1 MSSSRAPPPAPGG
14 WLEKF
19 TTEGV
24 AYYFNEARDEL
35 TWDRPEALLTAEEKS
50 QAKQK
55 LVWVRDEVH
64 SWLPARIVKE
74 SKGKATVETVK
85 DGKRGKQR
93 LNVSDADLAKD
104 WEFRQSELTRL
115 PADIVLLDHINEA
128 SITHVLR
135 SRFEDGEIYTWVGA
149 SRTVLISINPF
160 KALPLYGLDVIEMH
174 QHPPPNKA
182 LPPHVFDIAAQAYK
196 ALLLDGKNQSILISG
211 ESGAGKTWS
220 AWQCFSYIAEVA
232 GSENNVES
240 KILKANPILEAFGN
254 AKTTR
259 NNNSSRFGKWIE
271 VHFDL
276 AGHVGGAKITNY
288 LLEKCR
294 VTSQQSGDRNFHI
307 FYQMLKTAEVCLP
320 LGLQGGSKSFRYTS
334 SGGGSDVVKG
344 VDDVKE
350 YKDMVEAMADL
361 GFTQDEQESSI
372 QITAG
377 VLHLGNV
384 TFDPQQV
391 EAATGVSV
399 LLCTVTFYAN
409 LAHSLTRSP

>member
-1 MSSSRAPPPAPGG
+1 MSRAPPPAPGG

-24 AYYFNEARDEL
+24 AYYFNETRDEL
-35 TWDRPEALLTAEEKS
+35 TWDRPEALLTTEEKS

-55 LVWVRDEVH
+55 LVWVRDEEH

-93 LNVSDADLAKD
+93 LNVSDSDLAKD

-307 FYQMLKTAEVCLP
+307 FYQVSFLFFIFYVP
-320 LGLQGGSKSFRYTS
+320 LHFVR
-334 SGGGSDVVKG
+334 
-344 VDDVKE
+344 
-350 YKDMVEAMADL
+350 
-361 GFTQDEQESSI
+361 I
-372 QITAG
+372 
-377 VLHLGNV
+377 
-384 TFDPQQV
+384 
-391 EAATGVSV
+391 
-399 LLCTVTFYAN
+399 LLTI
-409 LAHSLTRSP
+409 